1 MKFYALVTA
10 FAVTM
15 LGLAIVG
22 GAALATSLAWG
33 GLGA

>member
-1 MKFYALVTA
+1 MKLYALIVG
-10 FAVTM
+10 FALTM

-33 GLGA
+33 GIGA